1 MGDGVVHLSAFHY
14 GVVSGVADNDKSN
27 RRLMMESKSLWQH
40 AFATKVTDAVRWW
53 VQPSAT
59 LSPGL
64 LQRVA
69 Q

>member
-1 MGDGVVHLSAFHY
+1 
-14 GVVSGVADNDKSN
+14 
-27 RRLMMESKSLWQH
+27 MESKSLWQH